1 MSPNK
6 AISFRLGI
14 KIIFF
19 LFLCYFTYLL
29 LIQRIRY
36 NFLDNVN
43 FLFHEAGHL
52 LFTPFGEFISFLG
65 GSIMQLLIPL
75 FVVVYFLLRL
85 DYFSTGVCLFWL
97 GENIINISY
106 YIADA
111 QIQAIPMLTGIHDW
125 GYILGELNLLDQAE
139 FFGKMAFYLGGGVIV
154 FSLLMLVLSLFYEFS
169 KGFSLE

>member
-1 MSPNK
+1 MNRDG
-6 AISFRLGI
+6 ISFRLGI

-19 LFLCYFTYLL
+19 LFLCYFAYFL

-36 NFLDNVN
+36 NFLDNAN
-43 FLFHEAGHL
+43 LLFHEAGHL

-65 GSIMQLLIPL
+65 GSIMQLLVPL
-75 FVVVYFLLRL
+75 SVVVYFLLRL

-111 QIQAIPMLTGIHDW
+111 QIQAIPLLTGIHDW
-125 GYILGELNLLDQAE
+125 GYILGKLDLLDQAV
-139 FFGKMAFYLGGGVIV
+139 FFGKIAFYLGEGVII
-154 FSLLMLVLSLFYEFS
+154 FSLLLLVLSLFYEFS
-169 KGFSLE
+169 KGFSLK